1 MKTREKIDYAV
12 SRIKELFL
20 LINSWTR
27 GVSDKTSEYHE
38 IKKRKEEII
47 KDLYA
52 QIGELNRVWNEQELE
67 LTTKEYICKFDKLK
81 QRIHELEKQF
91 DKVYIQTY
99 NYYHISLTAMNLEQQ
114 VKHLDKHY
122 RDGNPI
128 VSDKKFDIL
137 EKKLYEMH
145 PDSDYFTNR
154 DALPLPSL
162 EKDPIEE
169 FIEDLPDYT
178 QVMIQPKID
187 GVAVAI
193 EYRDGKIYKAI
204 NRKGTDIT
212 EKIKLI
218 KNIPQTIP
226 INKTMQVRGELY
238 TSNQEPAYSQ
248 RIAAV
253 YLRNKANN
261 PHQGLKFVAF
271 QIINTEMDQFTMLQF
286 LRFSL
291 SFDVPS
297 WSLTEVVHIE
307 KYRRSWLNKNLYCGT
322 PTDGIV
328 VKINDYKLQQTRPNY
343 WQMAIKY

>member
-1 MKTREKIDYAV
+1 
-12 SRIKELFL
+12 
-20 LINSWTR
+20 
-27 GVSDKTSEYHE
+27 
-38 IKKRKEEII
+38 
-47 KDLYA
+47 
-52 QIGELNRVWNEQELE
+52 
-67 LTTKEYICKFDKLK
+67 
-81 QRIHELEKQF
+81 
-91 DKVYIQTY
+91 
-99 NYYHISLTAMNLEQQ
+99 MNLEQQ

-122 RDGNPI
+122 RDGNAL
-128 VSDKKFDIL
+128 VSDKEFDIL
-137 EKKLYEMH
+137 EKQLLAIN

-162 EKDPIEE
+162 EKDLIEE
-169 FIEDLPDYT
+169 FIEDLSDYT
-178 QVMIQPKID
+178 QVIIQPKYD

-193 EYRDGKIYKAI
+193 EYKNGKIYKAI

-248 RIAAV
+248 RIAAG
-253 YLRNKANN
+253 YLRNKTNN
-261 PHQGLKFVAF
+261 PHPDLKFAAF
-271 QIINTEMDQFTMLQF
+271 QIINTKMDQFTMLQF
-286 LRFSL
+286 LRLSL
-291 SFDVPS
+291 DFHVPS

-328 VKINDYKLQQTRPNY
+328 VKINDYKLQQTRPDY

>member
-1 MKTREKIDYAV
+1 
-12 SRIKELFL
+12 
-20 LINSWTR
+20 
-27 GVSDKTSEYHE
+27 
-38 IKKRKEEII
+38 
-47 KDLYA
+47 
-52 QIGELNRVWNEQELE
+52 
-67 LTTKEYICKFDKLK
+67 
-81 QRIHELEKQF
+81 
-91 DKVYIQTY
+91 
-99 NYYHISLTAMNLEQQ
+99 MNLEQQ

-162 EKDPIEE
+162 EKDPIED
-169 FIEDLPDYT
+169 FIEDLSDFT
-178 QVMIQPKID
+178 QVMIQPKYD

-226 INKTMQVRGELY
+226 IDKTLQVRGELY
-238 TSNQEPAYSQ
+238 TSDQEPAYSQ
-248 RIAAV
+248 RIAAG

-286 LRFSL
+286 LRLSL
-291 SFDVPS
+291 GFDVPS

-328 VKINDYKLQQTRPNY
+328 VKINDYKLQQTRPDY

>member
-1 MKTREKIDYAV
+1 
-12 SRIKELFL
+12 
-20 LINSWTR
+20 
-27 GVSDKTSEYHE
+27 
-38 IKKRKEEII
+38 
-47 KDLYA
+47 
-52 QIGELNRVWNEQELE
+52 
-67 LTTKEYICKFDKLK
+67 
-81 QRIHELEKQF
+81 
-91 DKVYIQTY
+91 
-99 NYYHISLTAMNLEQQ
+99 MNLEQK

-137 EKKLYEMH
+137 EKKLYEIH

-162 EKDPIEE
+162 EKDPIED
-169 FIEDLPDYT
+169 FIEGLSDYT
-178 QVMIQPKID
+178 QVIIQPKYD

-193 EYRDGKIYKAI
+193 EYRDGKIYKSI
-204 NRKGTDIT
+204 NRKGIEIT
-212 EKIKLI
+212 EKIKLV
-218 KNIPQTIP
+218 KNIHQIIP

-248 RIAAV
+248 RIAAG

-271 QIINTEMDQFTMLQF
+271 QIINTEMDQFTMLQV
-286 LRFSL
+286 LRLSL
-291 SFDVPS
+291 SFDVTS

-328 VKINDYKLQQTRPNY
+328 VKINDYKLQQTRPDY